1 MFSRSKRYINNH
13 DRIKHTAEKVGSQV
27 GALHHVES
35 TVASSGIA
43 EELII
48 KVDGGHINTTEEGKR
63 SFEAMTAVMY
73 RPEALVSNDKG
84 TRINIVQRQRWMTA
98 RSR

>member
-1 MFSRSKRYINNH
+1 M
-13 DRIKHTAEKVGSQV
+13 

-63 SFEAMTAVMY
+63 SFEAMTAVIY
-73 RPEALVSNDKG
+73 RPEALVS
-84 TRINIVQRQRWMTA
+84 T
-98 RSR
+98 